1 LGGIDNPIFRGA
13 SEALGQ
19 AENAWREGQIS
30 LEQRSEANRHAE
42 RVAEIELEKHNS
54 SLSEINTTL
63 RQELASEDKYVRR
76 MRPTFGYVMAAT
88 WGAQMLAIAYVL
100 IFDTAKAGVILN
112 GMASL
117 SAIWAVG
124 LSVLGIYVYKRSE
137 DKKIFTRPSDKEVIY
152 WNEEEKS

>member
-1 LGGIDNPIFRGA
+1 M
-13 SEALGQ
+13 
-19 AENAWREGQIS
+19 
-30 LEQRSEANRHAE
+30 
-42 RVAEIELEKHNS
+42 
-54 SLSEINTTL
+54 
-63 RQELASEDKYVRR
+63 RR
-76 MRPTFGYVMAAT
+76 MRPAFGYVMAAK

-124 LSVLGIYVYKRSE
+124 LSALGIYVYKRSE